1 MARVVASAAKRKLH
15 RCDGALKTLDEFEET
30 AAAQPAAAAE
40 WHSTLVRHA
49 EADVHEARRA
59 LLGLL
64 DATDGGEAVHRARG
78 AWHEAAAAVAF
89 VNSKPEL
96 GAYRRAADHELLEAT
111 LALDALQPSRDA
123 LKLWRRALAERSGRL
138 AALVDVGTPPADAAA
153 LRAAVAAVRTAW
165 QEEQPAARTTLKAQQ
180 PALADRRDFR
190 GWWHGQH
197 GARKA
202 ELRFLRRLRGTSGAG
217 AEAAAAQLP
226 LLVLEQEAAHNRATA
241 LARTRA
247 LGSGNDRHSAE
258 RLSLAELR
266 GELSFL
272 DQLQTPG
279 SAIASCST
287 RLSFGPRATRPLS
300 RRRSG
305 GARRRPRARR
315 RRRGARAA
323 DWCGRRGLS
332 GWRRRRRRHSR
343 RWGRAVRRRRSED
356 LRLQAGEALRRR
368 RRPRGRGAST
378 LL

>member
-40 WHSTLVRHA
+40 WRSDLLNHA

-153 LRAAVAAVRTAW
+153 LRAAVAAVRIAW

-217 AEAAAAQLP
+217 AEAAAARLP

-241 LARTRA
+241 RARTRA
-247 LGSGNDRHSAE
+247 LGSGNDRHSAA

-266 GELSFL
+266 GELSFH

-279 SAIASCST
+279 LGD
-287 RLSFGPRATRPLS
+287 RLLLDATQLRAEGYERGSRGGGP
-300 RRRSG
+300 G
-305 GARRRPRARR
+305 GARCRPRARR
-315 RRRGARAA
+315 RRRGARAR
-323 DWCGRRGLS
+323 DWVWAAGAERMAAAATAALAAVGSRGAAEAERALEAASRRG
-332 GWRRRRRRHSR
+332 
-343 RWGRAVRRRRSED
+343 A
-356 LRLQAGEALRRR
+356 AG
-368 RRPRGRGAST
+368 GGGGGGAAA
-378 LL
+378 